1 MSINNMK
8 NNNVLEAEQ
17 IPQVAMDAM
26 NDVHREELTIVNNV
40 SAAIATKDLA
50 KISQLCD
57 Q

>member
-1 MSINNMK
+1 MK